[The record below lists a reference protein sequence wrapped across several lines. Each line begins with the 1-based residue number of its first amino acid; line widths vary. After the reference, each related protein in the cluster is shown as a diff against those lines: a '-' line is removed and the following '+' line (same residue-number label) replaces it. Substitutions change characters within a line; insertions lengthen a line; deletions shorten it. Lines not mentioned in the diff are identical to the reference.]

1 MHEVAVTEKQ
11 VASDWFAAEAA
22 AAAASS
28 EGAVAMVERS
38 APEGHMP
45 PLVRRDEQ
53 ETYRILSGEVVFFV
67 GNDMVWAGPGDVVV
81 APPGAARTF
90 RIASEGAR
98 WLVLTRVRAL
108 DRFTDFGRAVAT
120 PTAEPCSSWPSG
132 DEQAGVESLAAANGI
147 ELLGPPGALP
157 CSR

>member
-1 MHEVAVTEKQ
+1 MHEVAVSEKQ

-22 AAAASS
+22 VAASSS

-38 APEGHMP
+38 APVGHMP

-53 ETYRILSGEVVFFV
+53 ETYRVLSGEVVFFV

-90 RIASEGAR
+90 RVASEGAR
-98 WLVLTRVRAL
+98 WLVLTRGRAL
-108 DRFTDFGRAVAT
+108 DRFTDFGRAVAA
-120 PTAEPCSSWPSG
+120 PAADPRSSWTS
-132 DEQAGVESLAAANGI
+132 DHEHAGVASLAAANGI
-147 ELLGPPGALP
+147 ERLGPPGALP